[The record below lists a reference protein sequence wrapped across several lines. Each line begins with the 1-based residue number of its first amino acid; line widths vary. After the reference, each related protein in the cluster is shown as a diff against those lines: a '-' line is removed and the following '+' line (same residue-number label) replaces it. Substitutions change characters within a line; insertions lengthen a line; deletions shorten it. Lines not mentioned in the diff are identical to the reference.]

1 MAIRIAENLAF
12 FSVFFSWLFQ
22 WAHRRVFFEA
32 MHKTAARAHS
42 SLTNFTVWH
51 ISSEKQS
58 GNVNHFFSMLWGLP
72 DETERGKLQKTGSL
86 TVIGDLTEATNSWP
100 NLLFCDAGVP
110 EREDERALRG
120 GGVRDQQQPIC
131 DAVPNNDHFHLG
143 DSVLLHGPASSGL
156 HALPLLRA
164 LPLRE
169 RDCRR
174 EPDDGHRQRHPELP
188 DGHHHRGWDSGFLY
202 LLASHPYHVLTPCTF
217 GLSASSDAL
226 LDLQMFRSQN
236 LQGIFMLLSGY
247 FRLRK
252 DIPKPFWRYP
262 MSYISFH
269 FWALQVNLK
278 TQCSLPGVHVFQH
291 RRSGIPPARHR
302 RFPSFYFPGTV
313 PERSQGTGVQRADS
327 RDEDPGRVHPRECVP
342 DRRGEVQV
350 DRPQRALLHDRDV
363 PHHILLDDQDQ
374 RGRDPLGPGLHRAEE
389 DAAEEWEP

>member
-1 MAIRIAENLAF
+1 
-12 FSVFFSWLFQ
+12 
-22 WAHRRVFFEA
+22 
-32 MHKTAARAHS
+32 
-42 SLTNFTVWH
+42 
-51 ISSEKQS
+51 
-58 GNVNHFFSMLWGLP
+58 MLWGLP

-278 TQCSLPGVHVFQH
+278 NPMLATRCSCFPASPFGNSSSTSPPFSFFLFSRDSTRTISRDWCSTGRLQGWRSRESTSSRMCSRSTWGGPSGSTSACSSAWSWCTASYSSWWSRSTRTWPLGSGVTSRGGGCSRRMGALT
-291 RRSGIPPARHR
+291 RRSPR
-302 RFPSFYFPGTV
+302 TV
-313 PERSQGTGVQRADS
+313 CRS
-327 RDEDPGRVHPRECVP
+327 
-342 DRRGEVQV
+342 
-350 DRPQRALLHDRDV
+350 ALLWVVMRTSK
-363 PHHILLDDQDQ
+363 PYRQSSNN
-374 RGRDPLGPGLHRAEE
+374 E
-389 DAAEEWEP
+389 